1 MPLTGSLV
9 SGPRPHDRGRRTAH
23 RCCVAGFS
31 RDSTVRDHLE
41 KSCSHLRRRISIPV
55 AVAAKTLQVPRR
67 PVVQKLFD
75 AVSGTHHG
83 ADRHRLRFARPEEED
98 RSVDVALA
106 MAHHARHQSRR
117 LQTRQPLFGNAGV
130 QTTVGLVD
138 GNRGI
143 HVFGHTWSSRNRCGK
158 EIHERPGARTAQ
170 KRHALRVCSN
180 SLKNDTGYQ
189 CFCAGKC
196 LCFLLVES
204 APRRQNIA
212 RWLPCIPCLPA
223 LPESRPVGGWSL
235 YRKVNSSSWQTTRP
249 MIATMVPTSTK

>member
-9 SGPRPHDRGRRTAH
+9 SGPRPHERGRRTAH

-67 PVVQKLFD
+67 PVVQKFFE

-83 ADRHRLRFARPEEED
+83 VDRHRLRFARPEEEN

-117 LQTRQPLFGNAGV
+117 LQPRQPLFGNAGV

-180 SLKNDTGYQ
+180 SLKNGMGYQ
-189 CFCAGKC
+189 CFCSGEH
-196 LCFLLVES
+196 LCFLLVGGMHDAKTS
-204 APRRQNIA
+204 RDGYHAYHAYQRS
-212 RWLPCIPCLPA
+212 
-223 LPESRPVGGWSL
+223 PESRPIGMWSL
-235 YRKVNSSSWQTTRP
+235 CRKVNSSSWQTTRP
-249 MIATMVPTSTK
+249 MMATMVPTSTK

>member
-1 MPLTGSLV
+1 MT
-9 SGPRPHDRGRRTAH
+9 
-23 RCCVAGFS
+23 
-31 RDSTVRDHLE
+31 
-41 KSCSHLRRRISIPV
+41 
-55 AVAAKTLQVPRR
+55 
-67 PVVQKLFD
+67 
-75 AVSGTHHG
+75 
-83 ADRHRLRFARPEEED
+83 
-98 RSVDVALA
+98 
-106 MAHHARHQSRR
+106 HHARHQSRR
-117 LQTRQPLFGNAGV
+117 LQPRQPLFGNAGV

-223 LPESRPVGGWSL
+223 LPESRPVGRWSL

-249 MIATMVPTSTK
+249 MMATMVPTSTK